1 MLPTTIA
8 PHVLLIEP
16 SPVYALLSSAELVV
30 AGFEVTLARSFE
42 DGQRWTEI
50 MLNLQQPTKPT
61 LVLINLQHG
70 GLTNESLPGLRFAAQ
85 VRQQIAGGLLHE
97 ATIVGLLERPTLA
110 AEMSARAC
118 GCHILRVPLR
128 TNAAQL
134 MRRMVLSMPLDY
146 CLEAERS
153 MLLVAHSA

>member
-1 MLPTTIA
+1 MRLTTVA

-16 SPVYALLSSAELVV
+16 SPVYALLSSAELVA

-42 DGQRWTEI
+42 DGQRWAET
-50 MLNLQQPTKPT
+50 MLNLQQPAKPT
-61 LVLINLQHG
+61 LVLVNLQHG
-70 GLTNESLPGLRFAAQ
+70 VLPNESLPGLRFAA
-85 VRQQIAGGLLHE
+85 RLHQQIAGGLLHE

-110 AEMSARAC
+110 AETSAREC

-134 MRRMVLSMPLDY
+134 MRRIVLSMPLDY
-146 CLEAERS
+146 CVEAEQP
-153 MLLVAHSA
+153 LWLVAHSA